1 MSMLRKL
8 RHKFIFIN
16 MLLVGV
22 VLLVVVFGLL
32 WYNME
37 RLANQ
42 SINAMYTMLEWD
54 ANAARFRFE
63 LDVLHKDR
71 RSQPQ
76 AA

>member
-42 SINAMYTMLEWD
+42 SINAMYTMLE
-54 ANAARFRFE
+54 
-63 LDVLHKDR
+63 
-71 RSQPQ
+71 
-76 AA
+76 